1 MKENK
6 MNQYEDVV
14 KFLTEYRKHN
24 NILQSDLA
32 KRAKIT
38 QAQISKYENFKQT
51 ASPEVMFAWIN
62 ALDLELHI
70 LNKNKGR

>member
-14 KFLTEYRKHN
+14 KFLTEYRKQN
-24 NILQSDLA
+24 NVLQSDLA
-32 KRAKIT
+32 KRANLT
-38 QAQISKYENFKQT
+38 QAQISKYENFKQS
-51 ASPEVMFAWIN
+51 ASPEVLLSWIN